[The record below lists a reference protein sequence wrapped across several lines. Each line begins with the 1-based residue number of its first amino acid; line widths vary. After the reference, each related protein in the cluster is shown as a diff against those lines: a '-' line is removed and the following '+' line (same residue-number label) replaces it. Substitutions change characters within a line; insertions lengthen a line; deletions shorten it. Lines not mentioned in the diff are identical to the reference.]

1 MKVLFICTG
10 NTCRSPMAEVIFN
23 ETYKKAKASSRGL
36 HIHRGSVISP
46 LAKNILNREYGFT
59 EDREAEEL
67 LDIDVASADFIITMT
82 EAQKREVTR
91 HYGGENVYTLK
102 ELAGEKGDIMD
113 PYGMDQDTYIETFR
127 EIRELIQKISKFENF
142 RR

>member
-1 MKVLFICTG
+1 MDILFICTG

-46 LAKNILNREYGFT
+46 LTKSILSREYGYN

-82 EAQKREVTR
+82 QAQKKEVTR
-91 HYGGENVYTLK
+91 RYGGENVYTLK
-102 ELAGEKGDIMD
+102 EMAGEEGDIMD
-113 PYGMDQDTYIETFR
+113 PYGMDEDSYIKTFR
-127 EIRELIQKISKFENF
+127 EIRELIQKTAKFENY

>member
-1 MKVLFICTG
+1 MKILFICTG

-23 ETYKKAKASSRGL
+23 ETYKKAKAISRGL

-46 LAKNILNREYGFT
+46 FSKSILSREYGYN

-82 EAQKREVTR
+82 QAQKKEVTR
-91 HYGGENVYTLK
+91 SYGGENVYTLK
-102 ELAGEKGDIMD
+102 EMAGEEGDIMD
-113 PYGMDQDTYIETFR
+113 PYGMDEDTYVKTFR
-127 EIRELIQKISKFENF
+127 EIRELIQKTAKFENY

>member
-1 MKVLFICTG
+1 MDILFICTG

-23 ETYKKAKASSRGL
+23 ETYKKAKASSSGL

-46 LAKNILNREYGFT
+46 LAKSILSREYGYN

-82 EAQKREVTR
+82 QAQKKEVAR
-91 HYGGENVYTLK
+91 RYGGENVYTLK
-102 ELAGEKGDIMD
+102 EMAGEEGDIMD
-113 PYGMDQDTYIETFR
+113 PYGMDEDTYIKTFR
-127 EIRELIQKISKFENF
+127 EIRELIQKTDKFEKY